1 MAENILSGMFPV
13 VFTGQ
18 ASSTVDH
25 KLRSGN
31 GFAPDRIKKN
41 YGLPDFLR
49 GTPPLYRYSAV
60 SGFFLS
66 HSGISCVSVARRYCV
81 DTDSMLRQFD
91 GGAFCEMGSRRL
103 DAAIHGSIR
112 INHVGLV
119 GSN

>member
-66 HSGISCVSVARRYCV
+66 HSGISCVSAVSYTHLDVYKRQGLDSRGNGKRALEENLQRSHRR
-81 DTDSMLRQFD
+81 
-91 GGAFCEMGSRRL
+91 
-103 DAAIHGSIR
+103 
-112 INHVGLV
+112 
-119 GSN
+119 